1 MEQPQYLLDTNAI
14 IDFLGDKFSPA
25 ARDFMAGIIDN
36 VPNLSVITK
45 IEVLG
50 YNAPEKESVLLND
63 FMNDAMVLDL
73 GADIVS
79 ITIDIRKRYK
89 IKLPDA
95 IIAATA
101 MSRSFTLIS
110 RNFDDFKII
119 SDLKLVNA
127 HTILL

>member
-1 MEQPQYLLDTNAI
+1 
-14 IDFLGDKFSPA
+14 
-25 ARDFMAGIIDN
+25 MAGIIDN